1 MSPSDD
7 DELVF
12 APEDSPPSRAAPEP
26 PAPWRVLV
34 VDDEPQVHTVTLLA
48 LSGIELDGR
57 RLHIEHAYSG
67 ADARAKC
74 SRDDWALI
82 LLDVVMETDDDGL
95 RFVEWLR
102 KERRNLLTRVVLRT
116 GQPGVA
122 PEREVMLG
130 YDLNDYQ
137 PKSDLSAQ
145 RLATSV
151 VGALRSFRDLAL
163 IDAQRSELERLS
175 GEQRTLLASF
185 GRFVPQGL
193 LSTIGHATPL
203 TVALGDHVACDLT
216 LLFLDVRAFTGLS
229 ERLGPA
235 ETFRSLNRLFGAIV
249 PIVHAHGGL
258 VDKYL
263 GDGLLAIFR
272 SGPES
277 AVRAAHELLA
287 RIDDLNAAV
296 GSEAGLPEPIEV
308 GVGIHHG
315 RTILGLVG
323 TDERLDPTVVADA
336 VNVGARLER
345 LTRELPGVRAVASE
359 AVVSRCSEPLRSAAR
374 PLGPQRVRGRNEP
387 IACFDVTPRSWG

>member
-1 MSPSDD
+1 MSLPED
-7 DELVF
+7 DELIF
-12 APEDSPPSRAAPEP
+12 APEDEPLSRAAPEP
-26 PAPWRVLV
+26 LPPYPVLI

-48 LSGIELDGR
+48 LSGVELDGR
-57 RLHIEHAYSG
+57 RLQIEHAYSG
-67 ADARAKC
+67 AEARAKC
-74 SRDDWALI
+74 ERTDWALI
-82 LLDVVMETDDDGL
+82 VLDVVMDTDDDGL

-102 KERRNLLTRVVLRT
+102 KERGNLLTRVVLRT
-116 GQPGVA
+116 GQPGAA
-122 PEREVMLG
+122 PEREVMLT

-151 VGALRSFRDLAL
+151 VGALRSWRDLRI
-163 IDAQRSELERLS
+163 IDAQRRDLERLS
-175 GEQRTLLASF
+175 DEQRRLLASF

-193 LSTIGHATPL
+193 LSTIGHDTPL

-229 ERLGPA
+229 ERLGA
-235 ETFRSLNRLFGAIV
+235 ADTFRALNQLFGAIV
-249 PIVHAHGGL
+249 PVIHAHGGV

-272 SGPES
+272 EGPEG
-277 AVRAAHELLA
+277 AVRAAHAVLERVDA
-287 RIDDLNAAV
+287 LNAKT
-296 GSEAGLPEPIEV
+296 GGPGELPEPIEV

-336 VNVGARLER
+336 VNVGSRLER
-345 LTRELPGVRAVASE
+345 LTREFPGVRAVASD
-359 AVVSRCSEPLRSAAR
+359 AVIDRCPPELRATAR
-374 PLGPQRVRGRNEP
+374 PLGPQRVRGRQDP
-387 IACFDVTPRSWG
+387 VACFDVTPRRG